1 MRIEPIGSYSYQ
13 PYIYNTNKVDSASLG
28 KVQPIEKD
36 VLASKTDFS
45 GLTDKQ
51 ENINPLRRGET
62 PNFGQILDMQMQKG
76 RMNAARVVKPA
87 GETAAPEAGQAAT
100 NTRAIKAYQS
110 QMQRAADAYAVN
122 MIA

>member
-1 MRIEPIGSYSYQ
+1 MRIEPIGSYPYQ
-13 PYIYNTNKVDSASLG
+13 PYIYNTNKLDRSSLN

-45 GLTDKQ
+45 GLTDEQ

-62 PNFGQILDMQMQKG
+62 PNFGQILDMQMQMSQ
-76 RMNAARVVKPA
+76 RNAARVMKPA
-87 GETAAPEAGQAAT
+87 GEAVRQETPQSVT
-100 NTRAIKAYQS
+100 NMRASRTYQS